1 MVSLRGKGSES
12 QDRLN
17 LKGEIIMQINGNV
30 YTKREKKET
39 CMFGKLEWRC
49 NYSVK
54 NTSDEVDVDE
64 VDHARVTV
72 IFEGLSC
79 SKLLMVYLMITE
91 SSIPLQYAKDHN
103 AIKIPGMR
111 VRVNSNINKE
121 IFIKAMRQVFAIAF
135 AESKKKYNLFMTK

>member
-1 MVSLRGKGSES
+1 
-12 QDRLN
+12 
-17 LKGEIIMQINGNV
+17 MQINGNI
-30 YTKREKKET
+30 YTKREKKEN

-49 NYSVK
+49 DYSVK
-54 NTSDEVDVDE
+54 NENGEVDVNE

-91 SSIPLQYAKDHN
+91 SRVPLRYAKDHN
-103 AIKIPGMR
+103 AIKIPGLR
-111 VRVNSNINKE
+111 VRVNSDIDKE
-121 IFIKAMRQVFAIAF
+121 IFIKAMRQLFAIAF

>member
-1 MVSLRGKGSES
+1 
-12 QDRLN
+12 
-17 LKGEIIMQINGNV
+17 MQINGNV
-30 YTKREKKET
+30 YVKKSKKEN

-49 NYSVK
+49 DYSAK
-54 NTSDEVDVDE
+54 ENREVNVDE
-64 VDHARVTV
+64 INNAWVTV

-91 SSIPLQYAKDHN
+91 STAPLRFARDHN
-103 AIKIPGMR
+103 AIKIPGLR
-111 VRVNSNINKE
+111 VRVNSDIDKE

>member
-1 MVSLRGKGSES
+1 
-12 QDRLN
+12 
-17 LKGEIIMQINGNV
+17 MQISGNV
-30 YTKREKKET
+30 YVKKSKKEN

-49 NYSVK
+49 DYLPEENVNGK
-54 NTSDEVDVDE
+54 VDS
-64 VDHARVTV
+64 VDHARVTI

-79 SKLLMVYLMITE
+79 SKLLLVYLMITK
-91 SSIPLQYAKDHN
+91 SRVPLQYAKDHN

-121 IFIKAMRQVFAIAF
+121 IFTKAMRQIFAIAF

>member
-1 MVSLRGKGSES
+1 
-12 QDRLN
+12 
-17 LKGEIIMQINGNV
+17 MQINGNV
-30 YTKREKKET
+30 YVKKSKKET

-49 NYSVK
+49 DYSAK
-54 NTSDEVDVDE
+54 NTNGEVDVDE
-64 VDHARVTV
+64 VDHARVAV

-91 SSIPLQYAKDHN
+91 SSVPLRYAKDHN
-103 AIKIPGMR
+103 AIKIPGLR

>member
-1 MVSLRGKGSES
+1 
-12 QDRLN
+12 
-17 LKGEIIMQINGNV
+17 MQINGNI

-49 NYSVK
+49 DYSVK
-54 NTSDEVDVDE
+54 NENGEVDVNE

-79 SKLLMVYLMITE
+79 SKLLMVYLIITK
-91 SSIPLQYAKDHN
+91 SSVPLRYAKDHN

>member
-1 MVSLRGKGSES
+1 
-12 QDRLN
+12 
-17 LKGEIIMQINGNV
+17 MQINGNV
-30 YTKREKKET
+30 YVKKSKKEN

-49 NYSVK
+49 DYLPEENVNGK
-54 NTSDEVDVDE
+54 VDS
-64 VDHARVTV
+64 VDHARVTI

-79 SKLLMVYLMITE
+79 SKLLMVYLMITK
-91 SSIPLQYAKDHN
+91 SRVPLQYAKDHN

-121 IFIKAMRQVFAIAF
+121 IFTKAMRQIFAIAF

>member
-1 MVSLRGKGSES
+1 
-12 QDRLN
+12 
-17 LKGEIIMQINGNV
+17 MQINGNI
-30 YTKREKKET
+30 YTKRSKKET

-49 NYSVK
+49 DYSVK
-54 NTSDEVDVDE
+54 NTNGEVDVDE

-91 SSIPLQYAKDHN
+91 SSVPLRYAKDHN

-121 IFIKAMRQVFAIAF
+121 IFIKAMRQLFSLAF